1 MTWAEG
7 RKKGGGGEK
16 AQEKKNKKAYF
27 FLAVAFIVG
36 NTENTI
42 LLRQKMKHYKSIAI
56 LHIFCIQLE
65 FRYLAWNLSPA

>member
-7 RKKGGGGEK
+7 RKNFVMGG
-16 AQEKKNKKAYF
+16 NTLTYF

-36 NTENTI
+36 NTENII
-42 LLRQKMKHYKSIAI
+42 LLRQQMRHYKSAAL

-65 FRYLAWNLSPA
+65 FRYLP